1 MAFANFH
8 IHTYFSDGKISPSAL
23 MKEIYSIKDL
33 AYFALT
39 DHDTLSGIEPI
50 FRLKE
55 EYESVKKYKPKRY
68 IPGVE
73 FSLKEE
79 ESGLTVHLIGL
90 FPHIHEQNY
99 RSELKKLDTKL
110 GDFCRYR
117 CSHRGT
123 KDMDE
128 RIKKAFRINLD
139 GIADRYGTP
148 GTVIRI
154 LRDRA
159 EGINASYFQASHKEM
174 DIIQYPIPITYQ
186 IILDTWEELVP
197 SSSREKIM
205 LYILR
210 PDQGKM
216 DRLSKLYMADG
227 LNEAEAMVLA
237 KKNQG
242 ILMPRTPPHI
252 MEMGI
257 GAGLDLLQQARAV
270 TILAHPAVDYYHVGF
285 DEFDRHVTFP
295 LIDRG
300 LQGIEVFYP
309 YDLGYQQDAFHHYGK
324 IANQKG
330 LLVSGGTDYHGDGRV
345 GLDDVRLD
353 ANEAQTILSL

>member
-1 MAFANFH
+1 MIIDFH
-8 IHTYFSDGKISPSAL
+8 THSHASDGALSPQAL
-23 MKEIYSIKDL
+23 LRRALE
-33 AYFALT
+33 AGVQQFALT

-55 EYESVKKYKPKRY
+55 KYESVKKNKPKTY

-79 ESGLTVHLIGL
+79 VSGLTVHLIGL

-99 RSELKKLDTKL
+99 RSELRKIDTKL

-128 RIKKAFRINLD
+128 RIKTAFRINLD
-139 GIADRYGTP
+139 GIAGRYGTP
-148 GTVIRI
+148 GTVIKI
-154 LRDRA
+154 LRDKA
-159 EGINASYFQASHKEM
+159 ERINASYFQACHKER

-186 IILDTWEELVP
+186 IILDTWEELIP
-197 SSSREKIM
+197 SSSTEKAM
-205 LYILR
+205 LYVMR
-210 PDQGKM
+210 SDQGKM

-227 LNEAEAMVLA
+227 LNEAEAIVLT

-242 ILMPRTPPHI
+242 ILLPRTPPQV

-257 GAGLDLLQQARAV
+257 GAGLDLLHEARAV
-270 TILAHPAVDYYHVGF
+270 TILAHPAVDHYHVGF
-285 DEFDRHVTFP
+285 DDFDRYVTFP

-309 YDLGYQQDAFHHYGK
+309 YDLEYQQDALHHYGK
-324 IANQKG
+324 IASQHG
-330 LLVSGGTDYHGDGRV
+330 LLVSGGTDYHGDTRV
-345 GLDDVRLD
+345 GLDDIRLD
-353 ANEAQTILSL
+353 AKEAQAILSS